1 MLDFAVNVR
10 ADAPPAWLA
19 DRLRARM
26 GDLGRY
32 PGADDVARA
41 TSAVALRH
49 GRDVAEV
56 VLLAGGAEGCALLP
70 NLDPTLAALLAPS
83 FTEPEAALAAAVR
96 PEWPVLLD
104 AIVEAMR

>member
-19 DRLRARM
+19 DRLRVRM

-56 VLLAGGAEGCALLP
+56 E
-70 NLDPTLAALLAPS
+70 PS
-83 FTEPEAALAAAVR
+83 FTDPEAALAEAVR

>member
-1 MLDFAVNVR
+1 MARQIRSAARYHGDEASGPGMLDFAVNVR

-56 VLLAGGAEGCALLP
+56 
-70 NLDPTLAALLAPS
+70 APS

>member
-56 VLLAGGAEGCALLP
+56 
-70 NLDPTLAALLAPS
+70 APS